1 MTILDFRD
9 LKLSIWSNHFEV
21 WGWRFRDSY
30 STDLLTIGIIT
41 MIFKLLKNRTPLGWL
56 QLKHDKMRLLT
67 ALSGIAFADILI
79 FMQLGFQ
86 DALYKSNTQYPRTIK
101 GDIVVVSSQAINF
114 NKLYTFPRR
123 RLYQAM
129 DIPGVKST
137 EAVYVGSLDWRNPQT
152 REKTSMM
159 VIGFDPDRPVFNLPE
174 VNSQL
179 DKLKIPNT
187 VLFDK
192 ASRGEYQEV
201 IAQIEQG
208 KVITTEID
216 RNTVTIAGLFQV
228 GASVQ
233 DDGALITSEQNFLRF
248 FPRKQAGTVSLGV
261 INLKEGYNLE
271 NVRSYLNAHLPDDVR
286 AFTYQEYVDW
296 EINYIQ
302 TNSAIGFIFGLGTA
316 VGFIVGIV
324 IVYQVLSTD
333 VNDHMAEYATF
344 KAMGYRNFYLLG
356 VVFEEA
362 IILALIGFFP
372 SIAIALGLYRLT
384 AMGTA
389 LPLVMPVSRAIAV
402 LILTIIM
409 CTVSGSIATRKLQ
422 SADPA
427 DIF

>member
-1 MTILDFRD
+1 
-9 LKLSIWSNHFEV
+9 
-21 WGWRFRDSY
+21 
-30 STDLLTIGIIT
+30 
-41 MIFKLLKNRTPLGWL
+41 MIFKVLKNRTPLGWL

-79 FMQLGFQ
+79 FMQLGFK
-86 DALYKSNTQYPRTIK
+86 DALYTTNTQYARQIQ
-101 GDIVVVSSQAINF
+101 GDIVVLSSQATNF
-114 NKLYTFPRR
+114 NQLYTFPRR

-129 DIPGVKST
+129 DIPGVKSA
-137 EAVYVGSLDWRNPQT
+137 EAVYLGSLDWRNPQT

-179 DKLKIPNT
+179 DKVKIPNT
-187 VLFDK
+187 VLFDQ

-201 IAQIEQG
+201 ISQIQQG
-208 KVITTEID
+208 KTLTTEID
-216 RNTVTIAGLFQV
+216 RNTVTITGLFQV
-228 GASVQ
+228 GASFQ
-233 DDGALITSEQNFLRF
+233 DDGALITSAQNFLRL
-248 FPRKQAGTVSLGV
+248 FPRRQVGTVSLGV
-261 INLKEGYNLE
+261 INLKDGYNLE
-271 NVRSYLNAHLPDDVR
+271 DVRTYLNTYLPQDIH
-286 AFTYQEYVDW
+286 AFTYQEYV
-296 EINYIQ
+296 EFELNYIQ
-302 TNSAIGFIFGLGTA
+302 TSSAIGFIFGLGTA
-316 VGFIVGIV
+316 VGLIVGIV

-362 IILALIGFFP
+362 IILAFIGFVP
-372 SIAIALGLYRLT
+372 SLAIASGLYRLT
-384 AMGTA
+384 AMATA
-389 LPLVMPVSRAIAV
+389 LPLVMPVSRVILV

-409 CTVSGSIATRKLQ
+409 CTVSGAIATRKLH